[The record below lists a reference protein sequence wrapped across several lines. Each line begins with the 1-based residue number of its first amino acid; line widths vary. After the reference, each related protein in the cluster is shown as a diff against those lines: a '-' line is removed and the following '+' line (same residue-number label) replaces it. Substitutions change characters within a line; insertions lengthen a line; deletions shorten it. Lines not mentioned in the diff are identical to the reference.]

1 MTRRDTSLV
10 DMVQC
15 RACKKKMPVTWTI
28 EWKKTPD
35 GKYVPYHVSCAK
47 TPEVKT

>member
-10 DMVQC
+10 DMVKC
-15 RACKKKMPVTWTI
+15 TACKKAMPVTWTMAF
-28 EWKKTPD
+28 KKTPD

-47 TPEVKT
+47 TPEESK